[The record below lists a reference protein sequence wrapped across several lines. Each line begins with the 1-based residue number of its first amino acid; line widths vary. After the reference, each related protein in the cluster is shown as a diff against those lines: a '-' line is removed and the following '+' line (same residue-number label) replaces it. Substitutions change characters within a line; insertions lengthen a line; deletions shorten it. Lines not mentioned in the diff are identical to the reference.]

1 VVEGVRKDIVG
12 RYQGKY
18 DYGDGRVEDYSNSIL
33 MKFWRITPP
42 FPQKPRC
49 LVLTENIRWGY
60 IPADT
65 DVKKTCAVNREDLW
79 RSGKTLGAADSEFQE
94 SFSWR

>member
-1 VVEGVRKDIVG
+1 MAVQSAQQWAAKTETKRVVGQDRCQAPVVEGAEKDIG

-33 MKFWRITPP
+33 MKFWRDASHL
-42 FPQKPRC
+42 QKPRC

-65 DVKKTCAVNREDLW
+65 DVKDC
-79 RSGKTLGAADSEFQE
+79 
-94 SFSWR
+94 